1 MKKILLTHKFLKEYE
16 DFPRHMNALGTFVY
30 LRTYSRFLPRDKR
43 RETWKETI
51 RRSVEYNVNLAIKHL
66 EQIGVPIDFDN
77 MKQEAEALFHAEYNL
92 EQSLSG
98 RTKWVGGAENGVAD
112 KYPFANFNCSFLNIE
127 SWKDAG
133 DVFYA
138 LLVGTGVGIK
148 TTLEMAENLDPVRLD
163 IEVKHL
169 PYEGKLMHLEHSAM
183 RKVNDATLM
192 ISVGDSKEGW
202 VEALNFFFEIMTKH
216 EFNHIK
222 TIEMD
227 YRHIREKGAKLNTF
241 GGTASGPQPL
251 QDMFTGFINVI
262 QNKIDPTLAPLQWK
276 QTFFVYESEESMEIV
291 STARYGQVR
300 PIHLLDT
307 CNLIGNNVVVGGV
320 RRTAE
325 IFLFDAN
332 DLECVWAKY
341 GVNGYWKESDFQKH
355 EALGRY
361 CDENNIRTPKWF
373 DAIGVRNYDEKINVD
388 PVTKEPRREEDGSL
402 SPYNVGTGFYHRAM
416 SNNSIAFIEK
426 PSFEFLDF
434 VFELMKTTGE
444 PGFVNLYEAS
454 RRRLKQMGITNP
466 EIIKSYAKFIGLNP
480 CAEILLYKY
489 GVCNLTTVN
498 AKAFVLKVQD
508 RYVLDRD
515 GLLEAQ
521 RRSTRAGLRMTLVEL
536 ELTHWNEVQ
545 QRDRLIGPSLTCWK
559 DMLSLC
565 RMDDYDEME
574 LLKELREATEKESA
588 MYARQLRVAQPLLDT
603 TLKPEGTLTQ
613 VFGGGSAGLHNAHS
627 EYFIR
632 RVRINADDALALAV
646 IRHKGWTVNPENG
659 TEGNTYEERMKNAK
673 TIVVDFP
680 VHAGSKKTRD
690 DVSVEEQ
697 FATYFRFQTHY
708 TSHNSSNTITVR
720 DNEWNVA
727 RDIVWECWDNFV
739 GVSFLAHDGGT
750 YQLPPYEAITKEQYE
765 KLKDEMQDFDISILT
780 ELETGEET
788 DIGND
793 GCENGIC
800 PVR

>member
-1 MKKILLTHKFLKEYE
+1 MNKILLTHKFLKQYE

-30 LRTYSRFLPRDKR
+30 LRTYSRFLPKDKR
-43 RETWKETI
+43 RESWKETI
-51 RRSVEYNVNLAIKHL
+51 RRSVEYNVNLAVKHL
-66 EQIGVPIDFDN
+66 EKIGVPIDFDN
-77 MKQEAEALFHAEYNL
+77 VKKEAEELYDAEYNL
-92 EQSLSG
+92 KQSLSG
-98 RTKWVGGAENGVAD
+98 RTKWVGGAEKGVAD

-169 PYEGKLMHLEHSAM
+169 PYNGKLMHLEHTAL
-183 RKVNDATLM
+183 RTVNEETLM

-202 VEALNFFFEIMTKH
+202 VEALNLFFEIMTKH
-216 EFNHIK
+216 DYAHVK

-241 GGTASGPQPL
+241 GGTASGPEPL
-251 QDMFTGFINVI
+251 QSMFTEFINVV
-262 QNKIDPTLAPLQWK
+262 QNKIDPTLAPL
-276 QTFFVYESEESMEIV
+276 EIKLRERSPNGAV
-291 STARYGQVR
+291 YGQVR
-300 PIHLLDT
+300 PIHLLDI

-325 IFLFDAN
+325 IFLFDAA
-332 DLECVWAKY
+332 DFECLWAKY
-341 GVNGYWKESDFQKH
+341 GVNGYWKESDFKKH
-355 EALGRY
+355 EALGEY
-361 CDENNIRTPKWF
+361 CFLNGIKTPDWF
-373 DAIGVRNYDEKINVD
+373 DAIGVRSYDEAFNLD
-388 PVTKEPRREEDGSL
+388 FVTKEPRREADGSL
-402 SPYNVGTGFYHRAM
+402 SPYNIGTGFYHRAM

-444 PGFVNLYEAS
+444 PGFVNLYEAA
-454 RRRLKQMGITNP
+454 RRRLKPMGITNP
-466 EIIKSYAKFIGLNP
+466 EIIKAYAKFIGLNP
-480 CAEILLYKY
+480 CGEILLHTY

-498 AKAFVLKVQD
+498 AKAFVLNVGG
-508 RYVLDRD
+508 RNILDKD

-521 RRSTRAGLRMTLVEL
+521 RRSTRAGIRMTLVEL
-536 ELTHWNEVQ
+536 ELPHWNAVQ
-545 QRDRLIGPSLTCWK
+545 VRDRLIGPSLTCWK
-559 DMLSLC
+559 DMISLC
-565 RMDDYDEME
+565 GFDEQDEME
-574 LLKELREATEKESA
+574 LLQDLRYATEKESA
-588 MYARQLRVAQPLLDT
+588 NYARQLRVAQPLLDT

-613 VFGGGSAGLHNAHS
+613 VFGGGSAGLHEAHS

-632 RVRINADDALALAV
+632 RVRINADDALAKTV
-646 IRHKGWTVNPENG
+646 IQHKGWTVNPENG
-659 TEGNTYEERMKNAK
+659 TPGDTYEEKMKNAS
-673 TIVVDFP
+673 TYVIDFP

-697 FATYFRFQTHY
+697 FATYFRFQKHY
-708 TSHNSSNTITVR
+708 TNHNSSNTITVR
-720 DNEWNVA
+720 DNEWHVA
-727 RDIVWECWDNFV
+727 RDIVWECWDSFV

-765 KLKDEMQDFDISILT
+765 ELKDRMQDFDISVLT
-780 ELETGEET
+780 ALETDGET
-788 DIGND
+788 DLAND
-793 GCENGIC
+793 GCDNGIC
-800 PVR
+800 PIR